1 MNLVASAR
9 VLIGL
14 MPTSTRRAVR
24 AAIVCGFLLAG
35 LEFVAIFLLY
45 PVFGFLSQGDTTSL
59 TLPVI
64 GTAID
69 RSSARTLAIVALGL
83 LIARS
88 VLTLGYRVWWL
99 RTTARAELQL
109 SNRLLRTY
117 AYAPYSFH
125 LGTLSTDLMARAV
138 SHVNIACQSGLVGI
152 VGMIASSLLGV
163 GLAAALVVASPI
175 AGLTVTAYVG
185 LLAGAYIALSRRRT
199 RRLTDELADNIRLV
213 YGRVNTLLRGIRE
226 LTVFGQREHYLDE
239 IATTREAM
247 VETNTRVVLL
257 QDIPRTLLETA
268 LYSTILVALAVLL
281 SLDDPDRVLPL
292 VALYVVAGL
301 RIMPSLTQLLGYLAS
316 ARAGTRIAEKLA
328 DEIHTIEA
336 VSPAPASQSPVPA
349 TAATLSLHDVAFR
362 YAAGS
367 PDVLAGIDLELPFGT
382 YLGVVGASG
391 AGKTT
396 LTSIVLGLLP
406 ATTGEL
412 RYGGHRID
420 SNDPHWFAKVAV
432 VPQDVFLTDDTL
444 LDNVLAGAD
453 HDPGRMTLAL
463 RAAGLDGLVA
473 DLPDG
478 VDTPMLEGG
487 ARLSAGQRQRVG
499 LARALY
505 RRPEILVLDEPTS
518 ALDAD
523 TEAHIMATIDGLRGQ
538 MTIIAVAHR
547 THTLANADLVAR
559 LDAGRVVALGPP
571 AEVM

>member
-1 MNLVASAR
+1 MSPAADD
-9 VLIGL
+9 
-14 MPTSTRRAVR
+14 R
-24 AAIVCGFLLAG
+24 AADDRAAEHPAAEGPPPAMKLTASF
-35 LEFVAIFLLY
+35 
-45 PVFGFLSQGDTTSL
+45 
-59 TLPVI
+59 TLPLI
-64 GTAID
+64 GTAVD

-83 LIARS
+83 LIGRS
-88 VLTLGYRVWWL
+88 LLTLGYRVWWL

-125 LGTLSTDLMARAV
+125 LGTVSTDLMARAV
-138 SHVNIACQSGLVGI
+138 ANVSLACQSGLVGL
-152 VGMIASSLLGV
+152 VGMVSAALLAL
-163 GLAAALVVASPI
+163 GLALALVVANPL
-175 AGLTVTAYVG
+175 AGLVITAYVG
-185 LLAGAYIALSRRRT
+185 ALAGIYVVASRRHT
-199 RRLTDELADNIRLV
+199 RRLTDRLEHQIRRV
-213 YGRVNTLLRGIRE
+213 YGRVYTLLRGIRE
-226 LTVFGQREHYLDE
+226 ITVFGQREHYLQQVD
-239 IATTREAM
+239 TTRADM
-247 VETNTRVVLL
+247 VATNSRVMLL
-257 QDIPRTLLETA
+257 HDIPRTILETA
-268 LYSTILVALAVLL
+268 IYGTILVALAVLL

-336 VSPAPASQSPVPA
+336 VTPAPASQRPVPA
-349 TAATLSLHDVAFR
+349 TNATLTLHDVAFR
-362 YAAGS
+362 YGPDA

-382 YLGVVGASG
+382 YLGIVGPSG

-406 ATTGEL
+406 ATSGEL

-420 SNDPHWFAKVAV
+420 SNDPHWFAKIAV

-444 LDNVLAGAD
+444 LDNLLAGAP
-453 HDPGRMTLAL
+453 HDPERVACALA
-463 RAAGLDGLVA
+463 AAGLDHLVA

-559 LDAGRVVALGPP
+559 LDGGRLVALGPP
-571 AEVM
+571 AEVL